1 MPPECGRVSSST
13 GETRACAR
21 DQVNRWGGGCWYMTS
36 MGTQS
41 KAQTRPNK
49 VKRRR
54 TFVFWLPYFDAARF
68 SSSPLRKKSNN
79 RWGAAGEILDSG
91 CPPPPCAVGHAL
103 PRAHTHAC
111 VARASLE
118 VASAETVV
126 TEGDGALTLAASC
139 RLSVSA
145 EPEDG
150 AGGTK
155 AVSGVSARG
164 CGREAGATYKPGVD
178 DAYLPQAP
186 PS

>member
-1 MPPECGRVSSST
+1 M
-13 GETRACAR
+13 
-21 DQVNRWGGGCWYMTS
+21 
-36 MGTQS
+36 
-41 KAQTRPNK
+41 
-49 VKRRR
+49 
-54 TFVFWLPYFDAARF
+54 LPV
-68 SSSPLRKKSNN
+68 SPLHLCAKKSNN
-79 RWGAAGEILDSG
+79 RWCAAGEILDSG

-103 PRAHTHAC
+103 PRAHTRAC

-164 CGREAGATYKPGVD
+164 CGREARATCKPGVD

>member
-1 MPPECGRVSSST
+1 MLPVCPLHL
-13 GETRACAR
+13 CAK
-21 DQVNRWGGGCWYMTS
+21 NLKIGGV
-36 MGTQS
+36 Q
-41 KAQTRPNK
+41 
-49 VKRRR
+49 
-54 TFVFWLPYFDAARF
+54 LE
-68 SSSPLRKKSNN
+68 KSLTPV
-79 RWGAAGEILDSG
+79 A
-91 CPPPPCAVGHAL
+91 PPPCAVGHAL

-164 CGREAGATYKPGVD
+164 CGREAEATYKPGVD